1 MAAGTHEQQNNSFKK
16 YKNFYL
22 KDRILSLRVQKK
34 SFL

>member
-1 MAAGTHEQQNNSFKK
+1 MNKQNNSFKK

-22 KDRILSLRVQKK
+22 KERILSLRVQKK